1 MKRKQR
7 KLQRRNNRR
16 RKRDSD
22 GAGRDVSKFEM
33 RSNKRSKNAVFGR
46 KLQQQKRNVLDARAE
61 AKKKRENTL
70 LVEYQ
75 SQHSANKFVDRRLG
89 QNRDD
94 LDDEDKMLLRLQRQ
108 REREFRKNRFKLSD
122 GPGEELTHY
131 GQKLGADDFDLKA
144 EGLLSDEEIDDD
156 LNAEIVEQMNFG
168 GGVDGKNKAKT
179 RREIL
184 REIIQKSK
192 LRKIER
198 AKEKEERE
206 QERLELDAELDDI
219 TDLLDF
225 GNKEKQKKVTI
236 DQDESY
242 DRLTR
247 ELALAHRAQ
256 ATDRMKTPQEIAKA
270 EQERLRLL
278 EEDRQ
283 KRMRAENEEDT
294 FGGGD
299 DLEENFVI
307 DPEFMQGEDD
317 EEEDEEEEEEE
328 EDEEDKQEMERK
340 AAAALANND
349 LPFVFETCPDSSK
362 SLRKLMFK
370 WGAYP
375 KNERDTTRC
384 ERAGVLLDRVR
395 VSHSALVKE
404 SNAPALALFLESC
417 IGVLVAHCETDDF
430 FSASFVTAMTRTI
443 WDTAKEIPDQTANLF
458 RERLQNAQKDCV
470 MNRVMPSMSS
480 LIDLSLVSVLYSTT
494 DYRHAIAT
502 PASLLIGQYL
512 SQGGIIDGLDVLRAL
527 HLVEMSVRF
536 TKDSGRF
543 VPESLA
549 FLSTMISLIA
559 MYVIENEDEQGN
571 DAEKIRA
578 ALLVTPRCC
587 PAASTLLVR
596 IEEVSNS
603 KSTLE
608 LLCRE
613 FQLNKNRNGT
623 HLLPS
628 QGIFSVLRLI
638 RVLAKTHQE
647 KVYFRSSFSSIMTAL
662 RRIAKSKSIPNVL
675 KLDVTDTLNL
685 LSRIANESESSRD
698 PLQMKILRPAAIKE
712 MIPRFE
718 EDFDPSRDMDT
729 DRARAAM
736 KQLKRKVR
744 REKKSVLRE
753 LRRDNAFLS
762 RQHEADIQ
770 ARDERLEERQNDV
783 MRFLQ
788 QQQAE
793 FKQMA
798 KQGLHGGGSGGGG
811 LKTKKRQFG

>member
-16 RKRDSD
+16 RKRNND
-22 GAGRDVSKFEM
+22 GVGRDVSKFEM

-46 KLQQQKRNVLDARAE
+46 KLQQQKRNVQE
-61 AKKKRENTL
+61 TL

-122 GPGEELTHY
+122 GPGEDLTHY

-144 EGLLSDEEIDDD
+144 EGLLSDDEIDDD

-168 GGVDGKNKAKT
+168 GGEDGKNKAKT

-225 GNKEKQKKVTI
+225 GNKEKQKKMTMNQ
-236 DQDESY
+236 QDESY
-242 DRLTR
+242 DRVTR

-294 FGGGD
+294 FRGGD

-307 DPEFMQGEDD
+307 DPEFMAQGDD
-317 EEEDEEEEEEE
+317 GEEEEEEKEEDEE
-328 EDEEDKQEMERK
+328 EDEEDKQELERK

-349 LPFVFETCPDSSK
+349 LPFVFETCPDSLK

-375 KNERDTTRC
+375 QNERDMTRC

-404 SNAPALALFLESC
+404 SNAPTLALFLESC
-417 IGVLVAHCETDDF
+417 ICLLVAHCERDDF

-512 SQGGIIDGLDVLRAL
+512 SQGEIIDGLDVLRAL

-549 FLSTMISLIA
+549 FLSTMISRVA

-662 RRIAKSKSIPNVL
+662 RKIAKSKSIPNLL

-744 REKKSVLRE
+744 REKKGVLRE

-811 LKTKKRQFG
+811 LKAKKRQFG